1 MAFQILLEQ
10 VDLINGQRDDP
21 AVHVG
26 ASQNHRAGQVVLAA
40 HLQHLHRIVAEQQ
53 RGIGKV
59 QAGIILLKAGQDGVI
74 IPTYNERENIE
85 NIIRAVFGLP
95 KIFHILVI
103 EDGSPD
109 GTANIV
115 KTLQQEFPE
124 RLFMIER
131 KGKLGLG
138 TAYIAGFKWALEHS
152 YEYIFEMD
160 ADFSHNPND
169 LPRLYQACAEA
180 RGDVAVGSRY
190 VSGVNVVNWPMG
202 RVLMSYF
209 ASKYVQFITGIPIHD
224 TTAGFVC
231 YRRQVLET
239 IDLEHIRFK
248 GYAFQI
254 EMKFTAYKC
263 GFKIIEVPVI
273 FINRELGTSKMNSS
287 IFGEAVFGVIKLK
300 VNSWFHKFPQ
310 KK

>member
-1 MAFQILLEQ
+1 MTITELQHQYAGHPNVEALNKLLGE
-10 VDLINGQRDDP
+10 P
-21 AVHVG
+21 AV
-26 ASQNHRAGQVVLAA
+26 
-40 HLQHLHRIVAEQQ
+40 
-53 RGIGKV
+53 
-59 QAGIILLKAGQDGVI
+59 
-74 IPTYNERENIE
+74 
-85 NIIRAVFGLP
+85 
-95 KIFHILVI
+95 
-103 EDGSPD
+103 
-109 GTANIV
+109 IV
-115 KTLQQEFPE
+115 KTLQQEFPD

-138 TAYIAGFKWALEHS
+138 TAYITGFKWALEHS

-169 LPRLYQACAEA
+169 LPRLYEACAVQG
-180 RGDVAVGSRY
+180 GDVAIGSRY

-209 ASKYVQFITGIPIHD
+209 ASKYVRIVTGLPIHD
-224 TTAGFVC
+224 TTAGFKC

-239 IDLEHIRFK
+239 IDLDHIRFK

-300 VNSWFHKFPQ
+300 VNSWFHTFPQ
-310 KK
+310 KTKMN

>member
-1 MAFQILLEQ
+1 MQTSDSI
-10 VDLINGQRDDP
+10 
-21 AVHVG
+21 
-26 ASQNHRAGQVVLAA
+26 
-40 HLQHLHRIVAEQQ
+40 
-53 RGIGKV
+53 
-59 QAGIILLKAGQDGVI
+59 VI

-85 NIIRAVFGLP
+85 NIIRAVFALEHG
-95 KIFHILVI
+95 FHILVI

-109 GTANIV
+109 GTAAIV
-115 KTLQQEFPE
+115 KDLQREFPD
-124 RLFMIER
+124 RLFMVER

-138 TAYIAGFKWALEHS
+138 TAYIAGFKWALQRD
-152 YEYIFEMD
+152 YQYIFEMD
-160 ADFSHNPND
+160 ADFSHNPKD
-169 LPRLYQACAEA
+169 LPRLHRACAEEGA
-180 RGDVAVGSRY
+180 DVAIGSRY

-209 ASKYVQFITGIPIHD
+209 ASKYVRVVTGLPIHD
-224 TTAGFVC
+224 TTAGFKC

-239 IDLEHIRFK
+239 IDLDHIRFK

-300 VNSWFHKFPQ
+300 VNSWFHTFPQ
-310 KK
+310 KTKMN